1 MELEEELLKIT
12 ISDVNSHITCSLCAG
27 YFIDAT
33 TTTECL
39 HTFCKSCIVKYLQTS
54 KSCPQCGIKIHETQ
68 PQLHLRADRT
78 MQDIVYK
85 IVPALFENE
94 EKRREEFYNSRGFSK
109 LKKGVVEKI
118 PEPKLTCMQTT
129 NDRHMYKYDEKI
141 CICLERYNIHHGH
154 GRGHQQHVM
163 PSLEKKF
170 VRCSNR
176 LQVED
181 VIKLLKK
188 RLSLPAGLQLK
199 LICHGKELMRDLSL
213 KQVYLMYWNPKGSP
227 MFLFYCFKPG

>member
-1 MELEEELLKIT
+1 MDLEEELLKIN
-12 ISDVNSHITCSLCAG
+12 ISHLNSHITCSLCYG

-54 KSCPQCGIKIHETQ
+54 KSCPQCGVKIHETQ

-118 PEPKLTCMQTT
+118 PEPKLTCIQASD
-129 NDRHMYKYDEKI
+129 DRHMYKYDEKI
-141 CICLERYNIHHGH
+141 SICLERYHVHAMPV
-154 GRGHQQHVM
+154 RGSHSKV
-163 PSLEKKF
+163 PSLQEKF
-170 VRCSNR
+170 IRCSNR
-176 LQVED
+176 LQVHD
-181 VIKLLKK
+181 VINLLMK
-188 RLSLPAGLQLK
+188 RLEIPSEAELT
-199 LICHGKELMRDLSL
+199 LICHGHELTKEWSL
-213 KQVYLMYWNPKGSP
+213 KQVYLMYWSPKGSP